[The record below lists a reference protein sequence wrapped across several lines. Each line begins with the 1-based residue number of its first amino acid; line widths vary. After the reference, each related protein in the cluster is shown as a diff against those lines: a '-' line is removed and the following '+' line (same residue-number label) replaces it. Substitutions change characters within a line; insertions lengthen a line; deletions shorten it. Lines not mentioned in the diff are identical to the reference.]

1 VYKLNRRVTIHRYTS
16 VKNAF
21 GGLSAMETGNWTK
34 WAEVQER
41 QGTPLNDYQQSQWSY
56 DAVIVMRYETERQL
70 RSNDVIEYEN
80 EFYKINSIK
89 IKVEGAKDWEYV
101 QATKLD
107 ENINSNAPMDLNS
120 IQVYNYQGIG
130 GETSINVN
138 AIIGRHTFNV
148 FKDGVQYVIINF
160 GSAVDKQVLVNTT
173 TGDIT
178 FAQPIETGEFISILY
193 Y

>member
-130 GETSINVN
+130 GETNINVN

-173 TGDIT
+173 TGDVT

>member
-1 VYKLNRRVTIHRYTS
+1 MYKLNRRVTIHRYTS

>member
-1 VYKLNRRVTIHRYTS
+1 MYKLNRRVTIHRYTS

-130 GETSINVN
+130 GETNINVN

-173 TGDIT
+173 TGDVT